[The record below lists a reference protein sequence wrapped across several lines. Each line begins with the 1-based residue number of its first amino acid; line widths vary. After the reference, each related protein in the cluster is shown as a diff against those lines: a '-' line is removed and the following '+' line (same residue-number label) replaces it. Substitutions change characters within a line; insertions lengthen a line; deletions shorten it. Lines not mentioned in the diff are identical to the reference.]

1 MTSLVPRSWPLLALT
16 GGAVAIGLSPIFV
29 RLADVGETSAAFWR
43 LALSLP
49 LLAALARRGT
59 GLRVPPGQLRLWL
72 LAGMFFAL
80 DLAVWHQ
87 SIRLTSVANATLL
100 ANLAPIF
107 VVLFGWWLFGERV
120 QTRFLIGLAVAL
132 AGCIVLM
139 SRSGAGVPA
148 SMGGDALG
156 VLTAVFYAGY
166 ILAVTRARRH
176 SGVIGLMFWTTAI
189 SAILLLPLALWV
201 DGARFWPQSQQG
213 WLVLLALA
221 WSSQVAGQGL
231 IAYAMAYLPAAFSSV
246 SLLIQPV
253 AAALFAVW
261 LLGENLGP
269 LQIAAAITVL
279 TGILWCRLSMLR
291 S

>member
-1 MTSLVPRSWPLLALT
+1 MNSFSSGPLLALT

-49 LLAALARRGT
+49 LLAVLARRGS
-59 GLRVPPGQLRLWL
+59 GLRVPNGQLRLWL
-72 LAGMFFAL
+72 LAGLFFAL

-120 QTRFLIGLAVAL
+120 KARFLIGLVVAL
-132 AGCIVLM
+132 AGCVVLM

-148 SMGGDALG
+148 SLAGDALG

-189 SAILLLPLALWV
+189 SAFLLLPLALWV
-201 DGARFWPQSQQG
+201 DGAQFWPQSLRG
-213 WLVLLALA
+213 WLLLLGLA

-253 AAALFAVW
+253 AAALFAVC
-261 LLGENLGP
+261 LLGESLGP
-269 LQIAAAITVL
+269 LQITAAITVL
-279 TGILWCRLSMLR
+279 AGILWCRLSMLR